1 MLHAYCLFGK
11 RYGNKYVISSEF
23 KWLAHMISSTRLWTN
38 KVDLSE
44 DDQNDYTL
52 SGMRPLFNFY
62 NRAANAAR
70 HLLVAECPK
79 QLVSESWLKNKEA
92 PSENVVKG
100 EVYF

>member
-1 MLHAYCLFGK
+1 
-11 RYGNKYVISSEF
+11 
-23 KWLAHMISSTRLWTN
+23 MISSTRLWTN